1 MWSNGY
7 DDVTYFKV
15 SGFIKNSRSNYLEN
29 ETFLQLKK
37 KNYHEKKNILRF
49 SYFMGKSF
57 HSPNTKYFIS

>member
-29 ETFLQLKK
+29 ETFQLKK
-37 KNYHEKKNILRF
+37 KIIMKKKTF
-49 SYFMGKSF
+49 
-57 HSPNTKYFIS
+57 

>member
-15 SGFIKNSRSNYLEN
+15 SGMIKNSRSNYLEN

-37 KNYHEKKNILRF
+37 KSFVMKKKKKTF
-49 SYFMGKSF
+49 
-57 HSPNTKYFIS
+57 